1 MLAPGSRNGSVV
13 GLVSVTE
20 KGTPV
25 QGDGTIDSLRT
36 LGRILAG
43 HDAGPDA
50 DWASIAE
57 MARSQ
62 GVSPLLFWQLGQDT
76 GNATPEQAAPPEVV
90 SNLREDLYTAAAQG
104 ITAEMQLSRVL
115 GALSRAGIPAIVVKG
130 AALGAFYPDP
140 ALRLYGDI
148 DIMVRRAHLDAAE
161 QALNALGYRCLASR
175 GWWLQRFHHLP
186 PMVNDS
192 GGLLVEL
199 HWRLD
204 YEETKGR
211 LPVEDLWARAVG
223 WTVRDQQARR
233 LDTVDAALYLCRHA
247 VVQHRVRGAFRS
259 LCDLVQLTRG
269 WGEAEWGALSQRSQ
283 SYGLTRPV
291 YVMLVLGKELMGLAV
306 PEAILSTL
314 GVSSSFPPADK
325 LVQLL
330 MGSSG
335 AVPTQVSMGAVQ
347 AAADGSVFARLK
359 HLLSSLILP
368 REGMA
373 MVYGIPPESPRVLL
387 AYLWRPIDLIGRYG
401 LSAWRVLRGE
411 RGARAAWQRE
421 VWLERWLRGNVMPSG
436 AEGDQREEP

>member
-1 MLAPGSRNGSVV
+1 MGGPASVI
-13 GLVSVTE
+13 E

-25 QGDGTIDSLRT
+25 QRDGTIDRLRR

-57 MARSQ
+57 LARRH

-76 GNATPEQAAPPEVV
+76 SNATPEQAVPPEVV
-90 SNLREDLYTAAAQG
+90 SGLREDLYTAAARG
-104 ITAEMQLSRVL
+104 IRAETQLSRVL
-115 GALSRAGIPAIVVKG
+115 GALSRAGIPAIAVKG

-161 QALNALGYRCLASR
+161 QALNAVGYRCLASR

-186 PMVNDS
+186 PMVNDA

-204 YEETKGR
+204 YEVEKGR
-211 LPVEDLWARAVG
+211 LPAEDLWARAVG
-223 WTVRDQQARR
+223 WTVRDQQAFR

-269 WGEAEWGALSQRSQ
+269 WGEAEWGTLSQRSQ

-291 YVMLVLGKELMGLAV
+291 YLMLVLGEELLGLAV
-306 PEAILSTL
+306 PEAILSAL
-314 GVSSSFPPADK
+314 RVSNSFPQAEK

-335 AVPTQVSMGAVQ
+335 AVPTQVSMGAVL
-347 AAADGSVFARLK
+347 AAADGSFVARLK
-359 HLLSSLILP
+359 YLMYSLFLP

-373 MVYGIPPESPRVLL
+373 MVYGIPPDSPRILL
-387 AYLWRPIDLIGRYG
+387 AYLWRPIDLVGRYG
-401 LSAWRVLRGE
+401 LSAWRALRGE
-411 RGARAAWQRE
+411 RGARSAWQRE
-421 VWLERWLRGNVMPSG
+421 VWLERWLRGDVVQ
-436 AEGDQREEP
+436 GDVKGEQREEP

>member
-1 MLAPGSRNGSVV
+1 MGGLASVI
-13 GLVSVTE
+13 E

-25 QGDGTIDSLRT
+25 QGDGTIDRLRR

-43 HDAGPDA
+43 HDSGPDA
-50 DWASIAE
+50 DWASMAE
-57 MARSQ
+57 LARSR
-62 GVSPLLFWQLGQDT
+62 GVSPLLFWQLGQGTSD
-76 GNATPEQAAPPEVV
+76 ATPEQAAPLEVV
-90 SNLREDLYTAAAQG
+90 SDLREDLYTAAAQG
-104 ITAEMQLSRVL
+104 IRAETQLSRVL

-161 QALNALGYRCLASR
+161 QALNAVGYRCFASK

-186 PMVNDS
+186 PMVNDA

-204 YEETKGR
+204 YEVEKGR
-211 LPVEDLWARAVG
+211 LPAEDLWARAVG
-223 WTVRDQQARR
+223 WTVRDQQALR
-233 LDTVDAALYLCRHA
+233 LDAVDAALYLCRHA
-247 VVQHRVRGAFRS
+247 VVQHRVWGAFRS
-259 LCDLVQLTRG
+259 LCDLMQLTRG
-269 WGEAEWGALSQRSQ
+269 WGEVEWSTLSQRSQ

-291 YVMLVLGKELMGLAV
+291 SLMLVLGGELLGLAV
-306 PEAILSTL
+306 PEAILSAL
-314 GVSSSFPPADK
+314 SVSDSRPQAEE

-335 AVPTQVSMGAVQ
+335 AVPTKVSMGAVQ
-347 AAADGSVFARLK
+347 AAADGSLLARVK
-359 HLLSSLILP
+359 HLMSSLFLP

-373 MVYGIPPESPRVLL
+373 MVYGIPPESPRILL

-411 RGARAAWQRE
+411 RGARTAWQRE
-421 VWLERWLRGNVMPSG
+421 VWLERWLRGDVMQG
-436 AEGDQREEP
+436 EGEGDQREEP

>member
-1 MLAPGSRNGSVV
+1 MGGLASVI
-13 GLVSVTE
+13 E

-25 QGDGTIDSLRT
+25 QGDGTIDRLRR

-43 HDAGPDA
+43 HDSGPDA
-50 DWASIAE
+50 DWASMAE
-57 MARSQ
+57 LARSR
-62 GVSPLLFWQLGQDT
+62 GVSPLLFWQLGQGTSD
-76 GNATPEQAAPPEVV
+76 ATPEQAAPLEVV
-90 SNLREDLYTAAAQG
+90 SDLREDLYTAAAQG
-104 ITAEMQLSRVL
+104 IRAETQLSRVL

-161 QALNALGYRCLASR
+161 QALNAVGYRCFASK

-186 PMVNDS
+186 PMVNDA

-204 YEETKGR
+204 YEVEKGR
-211 LPVEDLWARAVG
+211 LPAEDLWARAVG
-223 WTVRDQQARR
+223 WTVRDQQALR
-233 LDTVDAALYLCRHA
+233 LDAVDAALYLCRHA
-247 VVQHRVRGAFRS
+247 VVQHRVWGAFRS
-259 LCDLVQLTRG
+259 LCDLMQLTRG
-269 WGEAEWGALSQRSQ
+269 WGEVEWSTLSRRSQ

-291 YVMLVLGKELMGLAV
+291 SLMLVLGGELLGLAV
-306 PEAILSTL
+306 PEAILSAL
-314 GVSSSFPPADK
+314 SVSDSRPQAEE

-335 AVPTQVSMGAVQ
+335 AVPTKVSMGAVQ
-347 AAADGSVFARLK
+347 AAADGSLLARVK
-359 HLLSSLILP
+359 HLMSSLFLP

-373 MVYGIPPESPRVLL
+373 MVYGIPPESPRILL

-411 RGARAAWQRE
+411 RGARTAWQRE
-421 VWLERWLRGNVMPSG
+421 VWLERWLRGDVMQG
-436 AEGDQREEP
+436 EGEGDQREEP

>member
-1 MLAPGSRNGSVV
+1 MGGLASVI
-13 GLVSVTE
+13 E

-25 QGDGTIDSLRT
+25 QGDGTIDRLRR

-43 HDAGPDA
+43 HDSGPDA
-50 DWASIAE
+50 DWASMAE
-57 MARSQ
+57 LARSR
-62 GVSPLLFWQLGQDT
+62 GVSPLLFWQLGQGTSD
-76 GNATPEQAAPPEVV
+76 ATPEQAAPLEVV
-90 SNLREDLYTAAAQG
+90 SDLREDLYTAAAQG
-104 ITAEMQLSRVL
+104 IRAETQLSRVL

-161 QALNALGYRCLASR
+161 QALNAVGYRCFASK

-186 PMVNDS
+186 PMVNDA

-204 YEETKGR
+204 YEVEKGR
-211 LPVEDLWARAVG
+211 LPAEDLWARAVG
-223 WTVRDQQARR
+223 WTVRDQQALR
-233 LDTVDAALYLCRHA
+233 LDAVDAALYLCRHA
-247 VVQHRVRGAFRS
+247 VVQHRVWGAFRS
-259 LCDLVQLTRG
+259 LCDLMQLTRG
-269 WGEAEWGALSQRSQ
+269 WGEAEWSTLSQRSQ

-291 YVMLVLGKELMGLAV
+291 SLMLVLGGELLGLAV
-306 PEAILSTL
+306 PEAILSAL
-314 GVSSSFPPADK
+314 SVSDSRPQAEE

-335 AVPTQVSMGAVQ
+335 AVPTKVSMGAVQ
-347 AAADGSVFARLK
+347 AAADGSLLARVK
-359 HLLSSLILP
+359 HLMSSLFLP

-373 MVYGIPPESPRVLL
+373 MVYGIPPESPRILL

-411 RGARAAWQRE
+411 RGARTAWQRE
-421 VWLERWLRGNVMPSG
+421 VWLERWLRGDVMQG
-436 AEGDQREEP
+436 EGEGDQREEP